1 MTLNKKISA
10 DEIVTVLDKDNNVI
24 ISFKAIETFKTII
37 ISTEELSKDSYE
49 LYIGG
54 TNTGKLVNNIYL
66 EGKYTKGNLLQEVL
80 IK

>member
-54 TNTGKLVNNIYL
+54 TNTGKFVNNIYL